1 MDNQFIVPVFLGV
14 GVLLSVAFFG
24 VFKAG
29 QVFERST
36 IVVERIHT
44 LELEKLKQKTSV
56 KLEMLWNSYE
66 RNRNENNMELPEG
79 LHYKDIV
86 NHAFIMDESIS
97 EQILGLNQIY
107 LDLICKGTSSS
118 YFVDILG
125 TYGHLIS

>member
-44 LELEKLKQKTSV
+44 LELEKLKQKTAV
-56 KLEMLWNSYE
+56 KLEMLLNS
-66 RNRNENNMELPEG
+66 NRNEDNMELPEG
-79 LHYKDIV
+79 LHFNDIV
-86 NHAFIMDESIS
+86 ERLVLINDGIQD
-97 EQILGLNQIY
+97 QILGLHQIY